1 MPAKKILYV
10 EQNMDGTI
18 GGSHYCLLDII
29 KWLDRESYKPIAMF
43 YQGSA
48 LFGEFSR
55 HCPTF
60 LFRTPRALDLVDRLA
75 CRHALVAVP
84 ANLMQKSFNLFIW
97 LLPILI
103 REVIF
108 IKTHGIDLV
117 HLNNSIAK
125 GHDWII
131 ACRLSGIKCIT
142 HNRRRPRPSR
152 LRRFF
157 AGRFDAVISIAHFI
171 EEDIREKGIDK
182 GSHFI
187 VINDGID
194 REDVHSRVKRTRN
207 ETRRLLNLEKD
218 QPVIGIVGNIKRWK
232 GQEVVIKAV
241 SLLEGKYP
249 QLRCLII
256 GDVSVNSR
264 ADSEYRRSLE
274 NLVKEK
280 KLESKILFL
289 GYRDDVPDLIECLD
303 ILVHASIAPE
313 PFGRVILEGM
323 VLGKPVIATNFG
335 GPLEI
340 IENGVS
346 GILVPPGDYAATA
359 EAVDLL
365 LADEEKRRNMA
376 AAGLERVSKHFLM
389 DQNIER
395 IQELYEKLLS

>member
-1 MPAKKILYV
+1 
-10 EQNMDGTI
+10 
-18 GGSHYCLLDII
+18 
-29 KWLDRESYKPIAMF
+29 
-43 YQGSA
+43 
-48 LFGEFSR
+48 
-55 HCPTF
+55 
-60 LFRTPRALDLVDRLA
+60 
-75 CRHALVAVP
+75 
-84 ANLMQKSFNLFIW
+84 
-97 LLPILI
+97 
-103 REVIF
+103 
-108 IKTHGIDLV
+108 
-117 HLNNSIAK
+117 
-125 GHDWII
+125 
-131 ACRLSGIKCIT
+131 
-142 HNRRRPRPSR
+142 
-152 LRRFF
+152 
-157 AGRFDAVISIAHFI
+157 
-171 EEDIREKGIDK
+171 
-182 GSHFI
+182 
-187 VINDGID
+187 
-194 REDVHSRVKRTRN
+194 VKRTRN